1 MFSILA
7 ASKLWRQC
15 EIAMRRIFFSFE
27 TIKDFSR
34 CVKSTIWQFNEFEQ
48 TKAIIFFFFRGNSFA
63 YIQRKCRRHVGL
75 MSFSDSYICY
85 KWHLIFLPYQPITLN
100 YYLSNGNGDEHR
112 KTNGHRSAFSASVAP
127 STAIYTLRLVSECTV
142 STSSE
147 SVLFVVTN
155 EPQLIES
162 HRHDHESANFKL
174 NIRIDVWN
182 MTPRYIDTTTAIR
195 HAPSLHINQ

>member
-1 MFSILA
+1 MLFIISDAFQDLPFYWIRSILVEQCGRLA
-7 ASKLWRQC
+7 RQKMREALERRRDSIHNIYDVSAQRAKTAYFVLHCSISFECFLFWRHPNSGDSARLQWG
-15 EIAMRRIFFSFE
+15 AFFSFE

-100 YYLSNGNGDEHR
+100 YYLSNGNGDDQKNR
-112 KTNGHRSAFSASVAP
+112 Q
-127 STAIYTLRLVSECTV
+127 LRVS
-142 STSSE
+142 
-147 SVLFVVTN
+147 
-155 EPQLIES
+155 
-162 HRHDHESANFKL
+162 
-174 NIRIDVWN
+174 
-182 MTPRYIDTTTAIR
+182 
-195 HAPSLHINQ
+195 